1 MIADLVLAFSAG
13 AVSFFA
19 PCVVPLLP
27 AYVSYLGGAAL
38 PEIRND
44 PAAFQRQ
51 MIRGGLLFVV
61 GFGVVFVLLGVAAGF
76 VGGAVVARQKELV
89 QGVGGVLVI
98 LMGVALLGLLPASIG
113 ERGFSLLGAAGSGSV
128 AVGGGASAGRVGL
141 GRVVPAP
148 ILLGVVFG
156 TAWTPCVGP
165 VLATILALA
174 AAHGQALRGGL
185 LLSAYTIGLGL
196 PFVVCSLLVASF
208 PQVVRPLARFSTVIS
223 RGAGL
228 LMVILGLLL
237 VFGLY
242 QSLAGY
248 LAQPFTLR

>member
-1 MIADLVLAFSAG
+1 MV
-13 AVSFFA
+13 
-19 PCVVPLLP
+19 
-27 AYVSYLGGAAL
+27 
-38 PEIRND
+38 
-44 PAAFQRQ
+44 
-51 MIRGGLLFVV
+51 RGGLLFVV

-76 VGGAVVARQKELV
+76 VGGSVVARQKELV
-89 QGVGGVLVI
+89 QRVGGVVVI
-98 LMGVALLGLLPASIG
+98 LMGIALLGLLPASIG
-113 ERGFSLLGAAGSGSV
+113 ERSFSLLGAAGTASI
-128 AVGGGASAGRVGL
+128 AVGGGRDGEGRDGEGRGGL
-141 GRVVPAP
+141 GRWLPAP

-185 LLSAYTIGLGL
+185 LLSAYTLGLGL

-208 PQVVRPLARFSTVIS
+208 PRVVRPLARFSAVIS
-223 RGAGL
+223 RAAGV

-237 VFGLY
+237 VLGLY